1 MTLEEKYF
9 KQIKGYY
16 DPEGRLVRFP
26 SKRPLREM
34 ALAKVA
40 QGFEEGRAYTEKEV
54 NAVIQTHIAFSDV
67 ELVRRELFQAGW
79 LDRLRDGSQYWKPH
93 REEP

>member
-1 MTLEEKYF
+1 MTLEEKYR

-16 DPEGRLVRFP
+16 DPNGRLVQFP
-26 SKRPLREM
+26 SKKPLREM
-34 ALAKVA
+34 ALAKIA
-40 QGFEEGRAYTEKEV
+40 QGFDEGRNYTEKEV
-54 NAVIQTHIAFSDV
+54 NAIIQSQIVFSDV
-67 ELVRRELFQAGW
+67 ELVRRELFQTGW

>member
-1 MTLEEKYF
+1 MTLEEKYL

-16 DPEGRLVRFP
+16 DPDGRLVQFP
-26 SKRPLREM
+26 SKKPLREM
-34 ALAKVA
+34 ALAKLA
-40 QGFEEGRAYTEKEV
+40 QGFEEDRTYTEKEV
-54 NAVIQTHIAFSDV
+54 NAIIQTQIAFSDV
-67 ELVRRELFQAGW
+67 ELVRRELFQTGR